1 MAKNKMTIDF
11 KGFQEMFEKLDR
23 LEADTKRIS
32 EKALQ
37 KSYDVV
43 TPAIDQ
49 AIKPHY
55 LTGQTEKSLAKNEK
69 VEWEGMTAYIRVGFN
84 ISNGGLPSVFL
95 MFGTPR
101 IKPDKKL
108 HDSIWGASTK
118 KKVRQIQEEIFKE
131 ELKKVLG

>member
-37 KSYDVV
+37 KSYDIV

-84 ISNGGLPSVFL
+84 IRQGGLASIFL
-95 MFGTPR
+95 MYGTPR
-101 IKPDKKL
+101 MSPDRKL
-108 HDSIWGASTK
+108 YNSIYGTSIK

>member
-37 KSYDVV
+37 KSYDIV

-84 ISNGGLPSVFL
+84 ISNGGLPSVFM

-108 HDSIWGASTK
+108 YDSIWGASTK